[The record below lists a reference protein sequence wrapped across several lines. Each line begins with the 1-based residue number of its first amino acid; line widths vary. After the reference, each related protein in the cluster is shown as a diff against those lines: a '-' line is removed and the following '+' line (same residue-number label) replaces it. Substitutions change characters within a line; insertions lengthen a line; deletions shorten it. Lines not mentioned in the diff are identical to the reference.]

1 MFISKKKAFFL
12 DRDGVIIKDVG
23 HLISS
28 KQIKFLRKIFKTLKF
43 IQNNNFLLIII
54 TNQSVVGRKLISKQ
68 KLNKIHIT
76 IKKKLKMRGIYI
88 NDIFY
93 CPHHP
98 TEAQGSY
105 KIKCLCRKPGNLML
119 KKAIK
124 KWNIDADKSFMIG
137 DKFSDRK
144 CAKSTNIKFFFPS
157 KLDLF
162 KQVKKKIKCAE

>member
-76 IKKKLKMRGIYI
+76 IKKK
-88 NDIFY
+88 
-93 CPHHP
+93 
-98 TEAQGSY
+98 T
-105 KIKCLCRKPGNLML
+105 
-119 KKAIK
+119 
-124 KWNIDADKSFMIG
+124 
-137 DKFSDRK
+137 
-144 CAKSTNIKFFFPS
+144 
-157 KLDLF
+157 
-162 KQVKKKIKCAE
+162 